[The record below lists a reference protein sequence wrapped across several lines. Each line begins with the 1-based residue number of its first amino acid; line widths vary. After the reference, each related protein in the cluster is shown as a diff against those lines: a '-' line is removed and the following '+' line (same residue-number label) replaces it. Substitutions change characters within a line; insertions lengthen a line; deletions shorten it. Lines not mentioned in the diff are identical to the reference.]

1 MTTEPTPRPDAAR
14 IERTYDAPAELI
26 WELWTT
32 AAGLEE
38 WFAPGGFESRVSVLE
53 LRPGGQLRYT
63 MTATAPE
70 QVAFLRDT
78 GNGLSAEVRK
88 TFTEVAPPARLA
100 YLSLIDFVPGHEPY
114 EHLTTIDIEP
124 AGDRTKVVMTVDPLH
139 DETWSQQHRA
149 HRGEELDN
157 LEAAIRRRAGADYQK
172 TVRVKSSPEALFDAL
187 TTVSGLA
194 AWWNPCTGRGD
205 AGGEL
210 RFFMNS
216 AEPLVIHVDEATRP
230 TSVRWTVTDC
240 PFLPDWV
247 GTRPAFT
254 ITAVNGDETELQFRH
269 HGLTAELD
277 CIEICTRSW
286 DHYIATS
293 LREYVEAGGGSPFGS
308 DADNARRAGR
318 LP

>member
-1 MTTEPTPRPDAAR
+1 MTIGRTPSPDAAR

-38 WFAPGGFESRVSVLE
+38 WFAPDGFESRVSELE

-78 GNGLSAEVRK
+78 GNQLSTEVCK
-88 TFTEVAPPARLA
+88 TFTEVAPLGRLA
-100 YLSLIDFVPGHEPY
+100 YLSLIDFVPGHQPY
-114 EHLTTIDIEP
+114 EHLTTVDIEA
-124 AGDRTKVVMTVDPLH
+124 AGDRTTVVLTIDPLH

-149 HRGEELDN
+149 HRGEELAN
-157 LEAAIRRRAGADYQK
+157 LGGAVRRRAGADYQ
-172 TVRVKSSPEALFDAL
+172 TTIRVKSSPEALFDAL
-187 TTVSGLA
+187 TTVPALA
-194 AWWNPCTGRGD
+194 AWWSPCTGSGD

-210 RFFMNS
+210 RFSMNS

-230 TSVRWTVTDC
+230 ASVRWTVTDC

-254 ITAVNGDETELQFRH
+254 ITAVGDGESELRFRH
-269 HGLTAELD
+269 HGLTAGLD
-277 CIEICTRSW
+277 CIEMCTRSW

-293 LREYVEAGGGSPFGS
+293 LREYAESGGGRTFGS
-308 DADNARRAGR
+308 DADKAWRAGR
-318 LP
+318 